1 MNLFKTLVKPLLI
14 CGSFSALTLI
24 SACGGGGSDAGT
36 PVVPSTSVVPEVA
49 MAITHKVRVTTSKGV
64 FELGL
69 DATHA
74 PITTANF
81 LKYVN
86 DGFYNSTVFHRVI
99 KGFMSQGGGF
109 VRSASGLTEKTG
121 TAAAIKLES
130 NVGLRNQR
138 GTLAMARTSAPDSA
152 TAQFFIN
159 AVDNAFLNYQDPK
172 APDANGYAVFGKVTS
187 GMDVVDLINAV
198 ATGSNDVPTVDI
210 TVSKVEVIAL

>member
-1 MNLFKTLVKPLLI
+1 MTF
-14 CGSFSALTLI
+14 
-24 SACGGGGSDAGT
+24 
-36 PVVPSTSVVPEVA
+36 
-49 MAITHKVRVTTSKGV
+49 THKVRVTTSKGV

-74 PITTANF
+74 PITTTNF

-86 DGFYNSTVFHRVI
+86 DGFYNGTVFHRVI

-109 VRSASGLTEKTG
+109 VRGASGLTEKTG

-138 GTLAMARTSAPDSA
+138 GTLAMARTGVPDSA

-172 APDANGYAVFGKVTS
+172 AQDPNGYAVFGKVTS
-187 GMDVVDLINAV
+187 GMDVVDQINAV
-198 ATGSNDVPTVDI
+198 ATSSDVPTTDVTI
-210 TVSKVEVIAL
+210 TKVEVIVL